1 MLFLVSQPEAPTNR
15 WLRPLAIVVALGFL
29 SLASRQA
36 HAQRWHPILVLNPQP
51 AAPMDSAFARE
62 LGTAVRER
70 LASKLGPDY
79 VVIRTDDIDDMLVAA
94 GFEPNTILDPE
105 LAGLLAQALGAT
117 YLVGTLRTDGAP
129 TVTWRIVEKFPSG
142 WSGWVTVVGSA
153 DDDAKHLAE
162 EVVDVLQDRSKA
174 AEHVRRCY
182 QHEAAGEYSKAR
194 ERAARAHAEY
204 PDYPSAALCAYRVFL
219 ATNAPADS
227 LIWALETAVQGDS
240 LLESRW
246 LRLADLHQEAG
257 ETDRA
262 QEIRRRFGVAV
273 GAPDLPADTSDLY
286 AEVTLSQPPE
296 RISSPPILY
305 PRMLQRTGIEGD
317 VTLEFVIGVDGRVEP
332 GSVRVISSP
341 YEAFSN
347 SARAVIEGSEYRPG
361 KLDGKAV
368 RTLVQTVI
376 GFHIGGG

>member
-1 MLFLVSQPEAPTNR
+1 MAQSEAPTNR
-15 WLRPLAIVVALGFL
+15 WLRPLAIGLALGVL
-29 SLASRQA
+29 LLVSRQA

-70 LASKLGPDY
+70 LASKLGGDY
-79 VVIRTDDIDDMLVAA
+79 RAISTADLTGMLVAS
-94 GFEPNTILDPE
+94 GFDPNTILDPE

-129 TVTWRIVEKFPSG
+129 TVTWRIVERVPSG

-153 DDDAKHLAE
+153 DGDAKRFAE
-162 EVVDVLQDRSKA
+162 KVVDALTDRAKT

-182 QHEAAGEYSKAR
+182 QHEAAREFSKAR
-194 ERAARAHAEY
+194 ERAARALAEY
-204 PDYPSAALCAYRVFL
+204 SDYPSAALCAYRVFL

-227 LIWALETAVQGDS
+227 LMWALETAVLGDS

-246 LRLADLHQEAG
+246 LRLADLYQEAG

-262 QEIRRRFGVAV
+262 QEIRLRFGIAQ
-273 GAPDLPADTSDLY
+273 GAPDLPADTCDLY
-286 AEVTLSQPPE
+286 AVVTLSQPPE
-296 RISSPPILY
+296 RISSPPIMY
-305 PRMLQRTGIEGD
+305 PRLLKEAGIEGD
-317 VTLEFVIGVDGRVEP
+317 VTLEFVVGADGRVEP
-332 GSVRVISSP
+332 GSIEVISSP
-341 YEAFSN
+341 HEGFSN
-347 SARAVIEGSEYRPG
+347 SARAVIEGSEFRPG

-376 GFHIGGG
+376 GFYVGGGR